1 VARLA
6 SSDTRRPASAR
17 AATAVATAAVLAAAA
32 ALAGC
37 ATTQQEAARLQ
48 LNAARIRA
56 SELRTR
62 VTVPGRVVEVTRVA
76 RLVTGGRTAFVV
88 QVRNSGP
95 KPVSDLP
102 ISVGVRVASKRA
114 IYVNLQSPAELSY
127 FAAHLPLV
135 AAGATLTWVYTTD
148 RRLPAHARPFALVGA
163 TPSNTAPRAQ
173 PLPVIRASAV
183 SPVAAAS
190 VASASPLAVSLH
202 NLSSIPQYQLQVYA
216 VAERAGRYVAAGSF
230 TVPHLGSNASSRLKL
245 PLLGHINHA
254 RLQIEAAPTIFQ

>member
-1 VARLA
+1 MARSV
-6 SSDTRRPASAR
+6 SSRVRRR
-17 AATAVATAAVLAAAA
+17 ALAAAA
-32 ALAGC
+32 LAGALAGC

-48 LNAARIRA
+48 LNSARIRA
-56 SELRTR
+56 SEQRTK
-62 VTVPGRVVEVTRVA
+62 VTVPGRVVEVTRIA
-76 RLVTGGRTAFVV
+76 RVVTGGATAFVV

-102 ISVGVRVASKRA
+102 ISVGVRTGRKRA
-114 IYVNLQSPAELSY
+114 IYVNLQSRAELSY
-127 FAAHLPLV
+127 FQAHLPLI

-163 TPSNTAPRAQ
+163 TPSNTAPRTN

-183 SPVAAAS
+183 TSTADMGAA
-190 VASASPLAVSLH
+190 PLAVSVR
-202 NLSSIPQYQLQVYA
+202 NLSSVPQYQLQVYA
-216 VAERAGRYVAAGSF
+216 VAERAGRFVAAGSF

-245 PLLGHINHA
+245 PILGPINHA